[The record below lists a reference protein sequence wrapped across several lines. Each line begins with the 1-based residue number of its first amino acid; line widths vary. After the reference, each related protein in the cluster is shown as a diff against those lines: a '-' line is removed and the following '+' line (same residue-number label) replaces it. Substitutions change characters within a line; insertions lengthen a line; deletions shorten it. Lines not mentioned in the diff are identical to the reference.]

1 MQTFACGTKIIAG
14 PGARWSLKD
23 QGAKRV
29 FLVTDSFFSEKGTAL
44 EIAQALGETYEI
56 FDQVIPDPTAELVAR
71 GTARLKAF
79 HPDLVVALGGGSPMD
94 TAKAMVYFSGEQIP
108 LAAIPTTSGSGAEVT
123 DFAIVTH
130 DEVKHPLVS
139 ERLRPQWAILDSEL
153 LAELPRSLIADAGFD
168 VLAHA
173 LEAVAGRNASPIT
186 DALARDAF
194 RTAYSLLPA
203 SYGGDPSVRLAIHQA
218 ATMAAMAFSQA
229 GLGICHALAHSLGGP
244 VSRPPWAA
252 QCDFAAHRGVLQRG
266 GSRGGLYGLSQA
278 GRAGRFCR
286 GHRPAELEK
295 RIGTP
300 APGAAPAG
308 YPGGSRRRSPGPP
321 AESGDHCRGGSG
333 RPLRQ
338 NQPGGAHPWASGG
351 DFEGGCR
358 PWVRPCTLWVL
369 MWELPPHS

>member
-1 MQTFACGTKIIAG
+1 M
-14 PGARWSLKD
+14 
-23 QGAKRV
+23 
-29 FLVTDSFFSEKGTAL
+29 
-44 EIAQALGETYEI
+44 
-56 FDQVIPDPTAELVAR
+56 
-71 GTARLKAF
+71 
-79 HPDLVVALGGGSPMD
+79 
-94 TAKAMVYFSGEQIP
+94 
-108 LAAIPTTSGSGAEVT
+108 T

-229 GLGICHALAHSLGGP
+229 GLGICHALAHSLGGQFHVP
-244 VSRPPWAA
+244 HGRLNAILLPTVVSYN
-252 QCDFAAHRGVLQRG
+252 RG

-308 YPGGSRRRSPGPP
+308 YPGGKPASPPGTSSGIWGP
-321 AESGDHCRGGSG
+321 
-333 RPLRQ
+333 L
-338 NQPGGAHPWASGG
+338 
-351 DFEGGCR
+351 
-358 PWVRPCTLWVL
+358 
-369 MWELPPHS
+369 

>member
-1 MQTFACGTKIIAG
+1 MVSLQTFACGTKIIAG

-71 GTARLKAF
+71 GTARLKDF

-229 GLGICHALAHSLGGP
+229 GLGICHALAHSLGGQFHVP
-244 VSRPPWAA
+244 HGRLNAILLPTVVSYNGVAA
-252 QCDFAAHRGVLQRG
+252 GAAYTALARQAGLGGSAEAIALRNLKNGLVRLRRELRLPATLAEAGVAPRDLQRNLG
-266 GSRGGLYGLSQA
+266 TIVEAALADPCGKTNPVEPTRGLLEEILKEVA
-278 GRAGRFCR
+278 GRG
-286 GHRPAELEK
+286 
-295 RIGTP
+295 
-300 APGAAPAG
+300 
-308 YPGGSRRRSPGPP
+308 
-321 AESGDHCRGGSG
+321 
-333 RPLRQ
+333 
-338 NQPGGAHPWASGG
+338 
-351 DFEGGCR
+351 
-358 PWVRPCTLWVL
+358 
-369 MWELPPHS
+369 

>member
-1 MQTFACGTKIIAG
+1 
-14 PGARWSLKD
+14 
-23 QGAKRV
+23 
-29 FLVTDSFFSEKGTAL
+29 
-44 EIAQALGETYEI
+44 
-56 FDQVIPDPTAELVAR
+56 
-71 GTARLKAF
+71 
-79 HPDLVVALGGGSPMD
+79 MD

-229 GLGICHALAHSLGGP
+229 GLGICHALAHSLGGQFHVP
-244 VSRPPWAA
+244 HGRLNAILLPTVVSYNGVAA
-252 QCDFAAHRGVLQRG
+252 GAAYTALARQAGLG
-266 GSRGGLYGLSQA
+266 GSAEAIALRNLKNGLVRL
-278 GRAGRFCR
+278 RR
-286 GHRPAELEK
+286 EL
-295 RIGTP
+295 RL
-300 APGAAPAG
+300 AG

>member
-1 MQTFACGTKIIAG
+1 MVALQTFACGTKIIAG

-29 FLVTDSFFSEKGTAL
+29 FLVTDSFFSQKGTAL
-44 EIAQALGETYEI
+44 EIAQAIGETYEI

-79 HPDLVVALGGGSPMD
+79 HPDLVVALGGGS
-94 TAKAMVYFSGEQIP
+94 AMVYFCGEQIP

-130 DEVKHPLVS
+130 NEVKHPLVS

-153 LAELPRSLIADAGFD
+153 LTELPRSLIADAGFD

-203 SYGGDPSVRLAIHQA
+203 SYGGDPSVRLAVHQA

-229 GLGICHALAHSLGGP
+229 GLGICNALAHSLGGQFHVP
-244 VSRPPWAA
+244 HGRLNAILLPTVVSYNGVAA
-252 QCDFAAHRGVLQRG
+252 GAAYTALARQAGLGGSAEAIALRNLKNGLVRLRRELRLPATLAEAGVAPRDLQRNLG
-266 GSRGGLYGLSQA
+266 AIVEAALADPCGKTNPVEPTRGLLEEILKEVA
-278 GRAGRFCR
+278 GRG
-286 GHRPAELEK
+286 
-295 RIGTP
+295 
-300 APGAAPAG
+300 
-308 YPGGSRRRSPGPP
+308 
-321 AESGDHCRGGSG
+321 
-333 RPLRQ
+333 
-338 NQPGGAHPWASGG
+338 
-351 DFEGGCR
+351 
-358 PWVRPCTLWVL
+358 
-369 MWELPPHS
+369 